1 MSCRRPKGRHRILY
15 RPSGTSQRSSSRES
29 PQAQWPAGIGLLGL
43 LLAAARLARP
53 GDPATAERLPLCDTT
68 RPPTHAGPIAGVT
81 TITTLVAD
89 LPAEWTWTRLAA
101 AALAAIL
108 TLPVQAKAQTTIW
121 SSTLTIRDHRD
132 PPLAGLARPPPA
144 NRPAWPRPEPA
155 AFIRWRRSSGA
166 MRSSSS
172 ICSPWRAA

>member
-1 MSCRRPKGRHRILY
+1 MPCRRPKGRHRILY

-108 TLPVQAKAQTTIW
+108 TLPVQAKAQTTLVKHADHQG
-121 SSTLTIRDHRD
+121 SPKST
-132 PPLAGLARPPPA
+132 AGRTAPT
-144 NRPAWPRPEPA
+144 A
-155 AFIRWRRSSGA
+155 AG
-166 MRSSSS
+166 
-172 ICSPWRAA
+172 